1 MSSYL
6 GSCKAAKE
14 ALSIQKQPNSTLT
27 ESTERNSIHSVNQNQ
42 DSPVENVA
50 ELNHFYHPY
59 DPYSIQTE
67 FMTTLYRTLESKKI
81 GIFESPTG
89 TVVTGRLFA
98 VQITNYMENNSTLLI
113 VFLFVSVCRN
123 RKN

>member
-1 MSSYL
+1 MSTFL
-6 GSCKAAKE
+6 GSYKTAKE
-14 ALSIQKQPNSTLT
+14 ALSIQTQPNSTTT
-27 ESTERNSIHSVNQNQ
+27 ESTEQHSIHSVNQNQ
-42 DSPVENVA
+42 DSPVENFA

-89 TVVTGRLFA
+89 TVVTGSLFA
-98 VQITNYMENNSTLLI
+98 FQITNYMGNDPTLLI
-113 VFLFVSVCRN
+113 VFSPCLCL
-123 RKN
+123 